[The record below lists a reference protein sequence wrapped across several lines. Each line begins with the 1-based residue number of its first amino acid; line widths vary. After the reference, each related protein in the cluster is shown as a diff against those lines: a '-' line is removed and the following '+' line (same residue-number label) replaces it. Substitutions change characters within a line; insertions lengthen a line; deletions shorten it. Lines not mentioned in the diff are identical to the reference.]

1 MGSCW
6 LEAYKRMIR
15 RKYWETCL
23 TGVVTDDNVPSRWV
37 PGGVLAIQKVI
48 ETGLL
53 RFLHGFACRNFRIKL
68 SSIDYEGISILLFPG
83 ALQRE

>member
-1 MGSCW
+1 
-6 LEAYKRMIR
+6 MIR
-15 RKYWETCL
+15 WKYWETCL

>member
-1 MGSCW
+1 
-6 LEAYKRMIR
+6 MIR
-15 RKYWETCL
+15 WKYWETCL

-53 RFLHGFACRNFRIKL
+53 RFLHGFAFRNFRITL
-68 SSIDYEGISILLFPG
+68 SSIRLRRHFTSNHVIPLEEQGPSLRGLTLP
-83 ALQRE
+83 